1 MTPTGFPHSDI
12 HGSKVARHLPAA
24 YRSLLRPSSVFRV
37 KASLVCAYVTF
48 YEFEFTEVNPK
59 VQLTSYWYNQNFAV
73 CLKSQNICK
82 LLRYQLKTIP
92 SNICLAAHVT

>member
-12 HGSKVARHLPAA
+12 RGSKVARHLPAA

-48 YEFEFTEVNPK
+48 YDFASLAKYEHEVRVFAKEAYK
-59 VQLTSYWYNQNFAV
+59 VQLTSYWYDQY
-73 CLKSQNICK
+73 CRL
-82 LLRYQLKTIP
+82 P
-92 SNICLAAHVT
+92 